1 MSRAPFLITIFLSLR
16 AKVFFLCMVA
26 LLATLQ
32 LSFLNKRPF
41 ARVNHPLQSSA
52 IPIKNNYPEVI
63 RYVYRV
69 GKKDGLLD
77 FFQALLDKKGFVD
90 PGGVISNM
98 MQAWRKAPQ
107 HMVYFT
113 KNEADQMERLFDRV
127 ALCQGIA
134 PQEKTEWIA
143 RAIDYKIQ
151 YEIQEEWERRTEW
164 IESPNEIISKIRKL
178 DISQYGKVVGEFP
191 GNSSYVVIV
200 INQFHRGL
208 TGPVDQ
214 EIVATQREIAAIEDT
229 LIDNGISDVLAL
241 EGSELK
247 EMALELVEP
256 PRVVNLVEYRD
267 YLELVG
273 DTENPL
279 INDLLAGYYGGSLW
293 QEGYHRYLL
302 HTFGAETPEL
312 HDKAATLNLLTKEL
326 IGVMKDL
333 SFFGEEVEGDPKR
346 AIPKAG
352 LLARLKTTLKASG
365 SSDAT
370 VKQVLEI
377 LKRAW
382 RSTDFVVEGDIIKAA
397 REIHEMMWKCSIQT
411 RNFFFPQNIEQ
422 IWENTG
428 TNAII
433 FVVGVYH
440 NQKEPGE
447 EISTLTE
454 TFLDHKISHVVI
466 MPNTVQSILDRNT

>member
-1 MSRAPFLITIFLSLR
+1 VH
-16 AKVFFLCMVA
+16 KVG
-26 LLATLQ
+26 
-32 LSFLNKRPF
+32 
-41 ARVNHPLQSSA
+41 
-52 IPIKNNYPEVI
+52 E
-63 RYVYRV
+63 
-69 GKKDGLLD
+69 KDGLLD
-77 FFQALLDKKGFVD
+77 FFEAVLKKEGFFD
-90 PGGVISNM
+90 PIGVISNTI
-98 MQAWRKAPQ
+98 QAWRKAPH
-107 HMVYFT
+107 HMIYFT
-113 KNEADQMERLFDRV
+113 KHEADQMETLIDRV
-127 ALCQGIA
+127 ALCPSISD
-134 PQEKTEWIA
+134 QEKAEWIA

-164 IESPNEIISKIRKL
+164 VESPNEIFSKIRKL
-178 DISQYGKVVGEFP
+178 DISKYGKVIGEFP

-200 INQFHRGL
+200 INQIHRGL
-208 TGPVDQ
+208 SEYVDP

-229 LIDNGISDVLAL
+229 LIDSGISNVLAL

-247 EMALELVEP
+247 EIALELVEP

-267 YLELVG
+267 YLEVVS
-273 DTENPL
+273 DAENPL

-312 HDKAATLNLLTKEL
+312 HDKAAMLNLLTKEL
-326 IGVMKDL
+326 VGVMKDL
-333 SFFGEEVEGDPKR
+333 SFFGEELGRDPIR

-352 LLARLKTTLKASG
+352 LLARLEMTLKASG

-370 VKQVLEI
+370 VKQGLEI
-377 LKRAW
+377 LKHAW
-382 RSTDFVVEGDIIKAA
+382 QSREYVLEGDIIKAA
-397 REIHEMMWKCSIQT
+397 REIHEMMWECSIHT
-411 RNFFFPQNIEQ
+411 RNLFFPQNIEQ
-422 IWENTG
+422 IWENTR

-466 MPNTVQSILDRNT
+466 MPHTVQSILDKNT

>member
-1 MSRAPFLITIFLSLR
+1 MSLTHVLITRILSFR
-16 AKVFFLCMVA
+16 AKVFFLFLVA
-26 LLATLQ
+26 LLVTLQ
-32 LSFLNKRPF
+32 LSFLNKRLF
-41 ARVNHPLQSSA
+41 ARADHPLQRSA
-52 IPIKNNYPEVI
+52 TRMKNNFPEVI
-63 RYVYRV
+63 RYVHRV
-69 GKKDGLLD
+69 GEKDGLLD
-77 FFQALLDKKGFVD
+77 FFQALLEKEDFLD
-90 PGGVISNM
+90 SGGVISNM

-113 KNEADQMERLFDRV
+113 KHEADQMETLIERV

-164 IESPNEIISKIRKL
+164 IESPNEIISKVRKL
-178 DISQYGKVVGEFP
+178 DISQYGKVIGEFP

-208 TGPVDQ
+208 SESVDQ

-229 LIDNGISDVLAL
+229 LIDNGISNVLAL

-247 EMALELVEP
+247 EIALELVEP
-256 PRVVNLVEYRD
+256 PRKVNLVEYQD
-267 YLELVG
+267 YLEVVS
-273 DTENPL
+273 DAENPL
-279 INDLLAGYYGGSLW
+279 INDLLAGHYGGSLW

-312 HDKAATLNLLTKEL
+312 HDKAATFNLLTKEL
-326 IGVMKDL
+326 VGTIKDL
-333 SFFGEEVEGDPKR
+333 SFFGEHVKGDPNGS
-346 AIPKAG
+346 IPKAG
-352 LLARLKTTLKASG
+352 LLARLETTLKASG

-370 VKQVLEI
+370 VEQGLEI
-377 LKRAW
+377 LRDAW
-382 RSTDFVVEGDIIKAA
+382 QSREYLAEVDIIKAA
-397 REIHEMMWKCSIQT
+397 REIHEIMWECSIHT
-411 RNFFFPQNIEQ
+411 RNLFFPQNIEQ
-422 IWENTG
+422 IWKNTH

-447 EISTLTE
+447 AISTLTE

-466 MPNTVQSILDRNT
+466 MPHTVQSILDRNT